1 MGQKDGGVED
11 WSDGANNLWPLLVK
25 YSVFEK
31 RLEGLIQDG
40 LFRSINDRDSPQGR
54 LMKTGGRSLINFS
67 SNDYLGLC
75 NRPSIR
81 EAVVRAVEEYGN
93 GSGASRLISG
103 GTVLHQRLESL
114 VARLKGTE
122 ASVIFGSGYAAN
134 TGVIPAISDGNTTI
148 FSDEL
153 NHASLIDGCRL
164 SKARVFIYRHKDM
177 EHLDELLRRN
187 RSENSVIITDSVF
200 SMDGDIAPVGDLR
213 ELALT
218 YDAMLYIDDAH
229 GTGVLGGGKGALSH
243 FGLSPEPFII
253 QMGTLSKAV
262 GSYGA
267 FVAAAGVVIEWLI
280 NTSRT
285 FIYSTA
291 LPAHLVSAS
300 IEAVN
305 IILNDHSLVERLW
318 KNRDYLVK
326 GLHSIGVDTG
336 LSQTPIV
343 PLVFRD
349 NRSAIGLSGLLMSRG
364 IYAPAIRQP
373 TVKTPRVR
381 FTVSAVHSEEDIDL
395 LVEVLREARD
405 CGLL

>member
-1 MGQKDGGVED
+1 M
-11 WSDGANNLWPLLVK
+11 
-25 YSVFEK
+25 FEK
-31 RLEGLIQDG
+31 RLEGLIQKG
-40 LFRSINDRDSPQGR
+40 LFRSISDRDSPQGR
-54 LMKTGGRSLINFS
+54 LIKMGKVSLINFS

-75 NRPSIR
+75 NHHSIK
-81 EAVVRAVEEYGN
+81 EAVVRAVEAYGA

-103 GTVLHQRLESL
+103 GTGLHRRLESL
-114 VARLKGTE
+114 TASLKGTE
-122 ASVIFGSGYAAN
+122 ASIIFGSGYAAN

-164 SKARVFIYRHKDM
+164 SKARVFIYRHRDM
-177 EHLDELLRRN
+177 EHLNGLLHRDT
-187 RSENSVIITDSVF
+187 SGKSVIITDSVF
-200 SMDGDIAPVGDLR
+200 SMDGDIAPVGELR
-213 ELALT
+213 ELAFR
-218 YDAMLYIDDAH
+218 YDATLYIDDAH
-229 GTGVLGGGKGALSH
+229 GTGVLGGGRGALSH

-253 QMGTLSKAV
+253 QMGTLSKAA

-267 FVAAAGVVIEWLI
+267 FVAATGGIVKWLI

-305 IILNDHSLVERLW
+305 IILNDLSLVERLW
-318 KNRDYLVK
+318 KNRNYLVN

-343 PLVFRD
+343 PLVLKD
-349 NRSAIGLSGLLMSRG
+349 NRSAIDLSEFLMSRG

-373 TVKTPRVR
+373 AVKTPRVR
-381 FTVSAVHSEEDIDL
+381 ITVSAVHTEEDIDL
-395 LVEVLREARD
+395 LIKRLKEARD

>member
-1 MGQKDGGVED
+1 M
-11 WSDGANNLWPLLVK
+11 
-25 YSVFEK
+25 FEK
-31 RLEGLIQDG
+31 RLEGLIHEG
-40 LFRSINDRDSPQGR
+40 LFRSISDRYSPQGR
-54 LMKTGGRSLINFS
+54 VIKTGRGSLINFS

-75 NRPSIR
+75 NHPSIR
-81 EAVVRAVEEYGN
+81 EAVVRAVEEYGT

-103 GTVLHQRLESL
+103 GTVLHRRLESL
-114 VARLKGTE
+114 VSRLKGTE

-164 SKARVFIYRHKDM
+164 SRARLFIYRHNDM
-177 EHLDELLRRN
+177 EHLNGLLHRHRKGK
-187 RSENSVIITDSVF
+187 SVIITDSVF
-200 SMDGDIAPVGDLR
+200 SMDGDIAPLGELR
-213 ELALT
+213 ELAFR
-218 YDAMLYIDDAH
+218 YDAILYIDDAH
-229 GTGVLGGGKGALSH
+229 GTGVLGGGKGALGH

-262 GSYGA
+262 GSCGA
-267 FVAAAGVVIEWLI
+267 FVAATGVVTEWLI

-285 FIYSTA
+285 LMYSTA
-291 LPAHLVSAS
+291 LPAHLVAAS

-305 IILNDHSLVERLW
+305 IILDDPSLVERLW
-318 KNRDYLVK
+318 KNRNCLVR

-343 PLVFRD
+343 PLVLKD
-349 NRSAIGLSGLLMSRG
+349 NRSAVGLSEFLMSRG

-373 TVKTPRVR
+373 TVRTPRVR
-381 FTVSAVHSEEDIDL
+381 VTVSAVHTEEDLDL
-395 LVEVLREARD
+395 LIKRLKEARD

>member
-1 MGQKDGGVED
+1 M
-11 WSDGANNLWPLLVK
+11 
-25 YSVFEK
+25 FET
-31 RLEGLIQDG
+31 RLEGLMQDG

-54 LMKTGGRSLINFS
+54 IIRTGESALINFS

-75 NRPSIR
+75 NHPSIR
-81 EAVVRAVEEYGN
+81 KAVVRAVEEYGT

-103 GTVLHQRLESL
+103 GTCLHQRLESL
-114 VARLKGTE
+114 ISGFKGTE
-122 ASVIFGSGYAAN
+122 ASLIFGSGYAAN
-134 TGVIPAISDGNTTI
+134 TGAIPAISDSSTTI

-164 SKARVFIYRHKDM
+164 SRARLFIYRHNNI
-177 EHLDELLRRN
+177 EHLNELLHRHRKGKA
-187 RSENSVIITDSVF
+187 VIITDSVF
-200 SMDGDIAPVGDLR
+200 SMDGDIARVGELR

-218 YDAMLYIDDAH
+218 YDAVLYIDDAH

-262 GSYGA
+262 GSCGA
-267 FVAAAGVVIEWLI
+267 FVAATGDVIKWLI

-285 FIYSTA
+285 LMYSTA
-291 LPAHLVSAS
+291 LPAHLISAS

-305 IILNDHSLVERLW
+305 IILNNPSLVERLW
-318 KNRDYLVK
+318 ENRNCLVH

-343 PLVFRD
+343 PVVLKD
-349 NRSAIGLSGLLMSRG
+349 NRSAVGLSEFLMSRG
-364 IYAPAIRQP
+364 IYVPAIRQP
-373 TVKTPRVR
+373 TVRTPRIR
-381 FTVSAVHSEEDIDL
+381 LTVSAVHTEEDMDI
-395 LVEVLREARD
+395 LVKRLREARD

>member
-1 MGQKDGGVED
+1 M
-11 WSDGANNLWPLLVK
+11 
-25 YSVFEK
+25 FEK
-31 RLEGLIQDG
+31 RLEGLIHEG
-40 LFRSINDRDSPQGR
+40 LFRSISDRYSPQDR
-54 LMKTGGRSLINFS
+54 VIKTGGGSLINFS

-75 NRPSIR
+75 NHPSIR

-93 GSGASRLISG
+93 GSGASRLMSG

-114 VARLKGTE
+114 VSRLKGTE

-164 SKARVFIYRHKDM
+164 SKARLFIYRHNDM
-177 EHLDELLRRN
+177 EHLNGLLHRHRKGK
-187 RSENSVIITDSVF
+187 SVIITDSVF
-200 SMDGDIAPVGDLR
+200 SMDGDIARVGELR

-218 YDAMLYIDDAH
+218 YDAVLYIDDAH

-262 GSYGA
+262 GSCGA
-267 FVAAAGVVIEWLI
+267 FIAATGVVTKWLI

-285 FIYSTA
+285 FMYSTA
-291 LPAHLVSAS
+291 LPAHLIAAS

-305 IILNDHSLVERLW
+305 IILNDPSLVERLW
-318 KNRDYLVK
+318 KNRNCLVS

-343 PLVFRD
+343 PVVLKD
-349 NRSAIGLSGLLMSRG
+349 NRSAVGLSEFLMRRG
-364 IYAPAIRQP
+364 IYVPAIRQP
-373 TVKTPRVR
+373 TVRTPRVR
-381 FTVSAVHSEEDIDL
+381 FTVSAVHTEEDIDL
-395 LVEVLREARD
+395 LVKRLKEARD
-405 CGLL
+405 CGLF

>member
-1 MGQKDGGVED
+1 MLNNP
-11 WSDGANNLWPLLVK
+11 WSLLVK
-25 YSVFEK
+25 YPVFEK

-40 LFRSINDRDSPQGR
+40 LFRSVNDRDSPQGR
-54 LMKTGGRSLINFS
+54 IMRIGGRALINFS

-75 NRPSIR
+75 DHYSIK
-81 EAVVRAVEEYGN
+81 EAVVRAVEKYGT

-103 GTVLHQRLESL
+103 GTLLHQRLESL
-114 VARLKGTE
+114 TARLKGTE
-122 ASVIFGSGYAAN
+122 ASILFGSGYAAN
-134 TGVIPAISDGNTTI
+134 IGVIPAISDSNTTI

-164 SKARVFIYRHKDM
+164 SRARVFIYRHADM
-177 EHLDELLRRN
+177 EHLSGLLLRHG
-187 RSENSVIITDSVF
+187 SDKSVIVTDSVF
-200 SMDGDIAPVGDLR
+200 SMDGDIAPLGELR
-213 ELALT
+213 ELALRH
-218 YDAMLYIDDAH
+218 DAVLYMDDAH
-229 GTGVLGGGKGALSH
+229 GTGVLGGGKGALNH

-262 GSYGA
+262 GSCGA
-267 FVAAAGVVIEWLI
+267 FVAATGVVTRWLI

-300 IEAVN
+300 VEAVN
-305 IILNDHSLVERLW
+305 IILNNPSLVERLW
-318 KNRDYLVK
+318 KNRDCLVN

-336 LSQTPIV
+336 LSRTPIV
-343 PLVFRD
+343 PVMLRD
-349 NRSAIGLSGLLMSRG
+349 NRSAIGLSEFLMSGG

-381 FTVSAVHSEEDIDL
+381 LTVSALHTEEDIDL
-395 LVEVLREARD
+395 LIKRLREARD

>member
-1 MGQKDGGVED
+1 MLNNP
-11 WSDGANNLWPLLVK
+11 WSLLLK
-25 YSVFEK
+25 YPVFEK
-31 RLEGLIQDG
+31 RLEGLIQEG
-40 LFRSINDRDSPQGR
+40 LSRAISDRDSPQGR
-54 LMKTGGRSLINFS
+54 VIKMGGVALINFS

-75 NRPSIR
+75 NHHSIR
-81 EAVVRAVEEYGN
+81 EAVVSAVEEYGT

-103 GTVLHQRLESL
+103 GTVLHRRLESL
-114 VARLKGTE
+114 ISRLKGTE
-122 ASVIFGSGYAAN
+122 ASVLFGSGYAAN

-177 EHLDELLRRN
+177 EQLNGLLHRDRRGK
-187 RSENSVIITDSVF
+187 SVIITDSVF
-200 SMDGDIAPVGDLR
+200 SMDGDIAPVGELR
-213 ELALT
+213 ELALR
-218 YDAMLYIDDAH
+218 YDATLYIDDAH

-253 QMGTLSKAV
+253 QMGTLSKAA

-267 FVAAAGVVIEWLI
+267 FVAATGVIVKWLI

-291 LPAHLVSAS
+291 LPAHLIAAS

-305 IILNDHSLVERLW
+305 IILNDRSLVERLW
-318 KNRDYLVK
+318 KNRNYLVN

-343 PLVFRD
+343 PVVLKD
-349 NRSAIGLSGLLMSRG
+349 NRSAIDLSEFLMSRG
-364 IYAPAIRQP
+364 LYAPAIRQP
-373 TVKTPRVR
+373 TVRTPRVR
-381 FTVSAVHSEEDIDL
+381 FTVSAVHTEEDIAL
-395 LVEVLREARD
+395 LIKRLKEARD
-405 CGLL
+405 CGLF

>member
-1 MGQKDGGVED
+1 ML
-11 WSDGANNLWPLLVK
+11 NNPCSLLLK
-25 YSVFEK
+25 YPMFEE

-40 LFRSINDRDSPQGR
+40 LFRSISDRDSPQGR
-54 LMKTGGRSLINFS
+54 LIKTGERSLINFS

-75 NRPSIR
+75 NHHSIKA
-81 EAVVRAVEEYGN
+81 AVVRAVEEYGT

-103 GTVLHQRLESL
+103 GTVLHRSLESL
-114 VARLKGTE
+114 ISRLKGTE

-177 EHLDELLRRN
+177 EHLNGLLHRDRRGK
-187 RSENSVIITDSVF
+187 SVIITDSVF
-200 SMDGDIAPVGDLR
+200 SMDGDIAPVGELR
-213 ELALT
+213 ELALR
-218 YDAMLYIDDAH
+218 YDAVLYIDDAH
-229 GTGVLGGGKGALSH
+229 GTGVLGGGRGALSH

-262 GSYGA
+262 GSCGA
-267 FVAAAGVVIEWLI
+267 FIAATGVVTEWLI

-291 LPAHLVSAS
+291 LPAHLIAAS

-305 IILNDHSLVERLW
+305 IILNDLSPVERLW
-318 KNRDYLVK
+318 KNRDYLVN

-343 PLVFRD
+343 PVVLKD
-349 NRSAIGLSGLLMSRG
+349 NRSAIGLSEFLMSRG
-364 IYAPAIRQP
+364 LYAPAIRQP
-373 TVKTPRVR
+373 TVRTPRVR
-381 FTVSAVHSEEDIDL
+381 FTVSAVHTEEDIDL
-395 LVEVLREARD
+395 LIKRLKEARD